1 MGGTGREQHGHAAGV
16 ANNSPVG
23 CCLAR
28 GSQRLGMSTKKA
40 PPAGAPFVLPQLGD
54 TGQEQ
59 CKSEPFVKNKGRVSS
74 WRWYPA
80 FFASGMVFR
89 LMVWYTR
96 LNKSE
101 FVEVSMIVPVDETNL
116 LQAATIHSISWK
128 ESHRAF
134 CTPDFIETHTP
145 DRQREYLRNKMN
157 NGTKLY
163 MLIEEKPIGVVSV
176 TKGLIEDLYI
186 LPDMQN
192 MGYGTKLLLYA
203 VGQCTDTS
211 TLWILENNVNAER
224 LYRRIGFKETGRKNA
239 ITNKLDEIEFALT

>member
-1 MGGTGREQHGHAAGV
+1 MGGTGREQHGHAADV

-28 GSQRLGMSTKKA
+28 GSQSSGMSTKKA
-40 PPAGAPFVLPQLGD
+40 LPAGAPFAEPQLDG

-101 FVEVSMIVPVDETNL
+101 FIEVFRMKQKVPMICNIVSLILLIVFVIKSIVDYTQYSTSLNS
-116 LQAATIHSISWK
+116 AP
-128 ESHRAF
+128 F
-134 CTPDFIETHTP
+134 
-145 DRQREYLRNKMN
+145 YLWV
-157 NGTKLY
+157 L
-163 MLIEEKPIGVVSV
+163 
-176 TKGLIEDLYI
+176 
-186 LPDMQN
+186 
-192 MGYGTKLLLYA
+192 
-203 VGQCTDTS
+203 
-211 TLWILENNVNAER
+211 VNA
-224 LYRRIGFKETGRKNA
+224 LFLVIPAIILFVIGFVVKK
-239 ITNKLDEIEFALT
+239 KQ

>member
-23 CCLAR
+23 CCLVR
-28 GSQRLGMSTKKA
+28 GFQRLGMSTKKA
-40 PPAGAPFVLPQLGD
+40 PPAGAPFAEPRLGG

-101 FVEVSMIVPVDETNL
+101 FVERFPELSLFYRLFSPLDSEMICIFPYFCPY
-116 LQAATIHSISWK
+116 A
-128 ESHRAF
+128 ESV
-134 CTPDFIETHTP
+134 
-145 DRQREYLRNKMN
+145 REIR
-157 NGTKLY
+157 
-163 MLIEEKPIGVVSV
+163 
-176 TKGLIEDLYI
+176 
-186 LPDMQN
+186 
-192 MGYGTKLLLYA
+192 
-203 VGQCTDTS
+203 
-211 TLWILENNVNAER
+211 
-224 LYRRIGFKETGRKNA
+224 
-239 ITNKLDEIEFALT
+239 EIFV